1 MFQPPGLVPTASAA
15 DLNQE
20 MVRRIA
26 ALTALAAALAVP
38 PAAQAAGTVE
48 LIVRRDAGLSAAE
61 RADVRADAG
70 VQYER
75 RLRLA
80 DTELV
85 TVPGA
90 DSAEALA
97 ELDRDPDVRWAM
109 RNGTV
114 RATAVT
120 TDPGWSSLWG
130 LPAMKVP
137 EAWSLAT
144 GTGVAVAVT
153 DTGAQFDHPD
163 LAGQFRTNPGEMGA
177 GKDANGLDDDGNGL
191 VDDWRGWDFVNGDN
205 DPADDEGH
213 GTHVTGT
220 IVARNGNGVGI
231 TGAAP
236 DARVLPLKVLDSTGE
251 GSWAAVADAF
261 DLAGDMGIRIVNA
274 SLGGFGS
281 VPVVDAVARDHP
293 NTLYVAAAG
302 NDGVDLDGYTFS
314 PCEAVASNV
323 LCVGASDEYDARA
336 YFSNYGSTAVDVF
349 APGVDI
355 LSTWPSGYAYA
366 DGTSMA
372 TPNTAA
378 VAALVLSRTP
388 SLTTA
393 DLKAAIMSTVDAGSG
408 LESVSGGRVD
418 AVAALA
424 DRDGDGVENAD
435 DKCPS
440 RPGPASDHGCP
451 LDTDHDGVLNDVDA
465 CPAAAGPAYLSGCPA
480 PSRPVTDRD
489 ADGVP
494 DSKDACPDGYGP
506 GSPFGCPPDPLRISS
521 VKVGGRAGRVTVTVN
536 ATRAATL
543 RVTAQRRACRRAHC
557 SWRTVRTARA
567 AGARATVKLGLKA
580 GRYRLKV
587 AVSDAGERATRTKT
601 IAVRR

>member
-1 MFQPPGLVPTASAA
+1 
-15 DLNQE
+15 

-26 ALTALAAALAVP
+26 ALTTLAAALAVP
-38 PAAQAAGTVE
+38 SAAQAAGTVE

-70 VQYER
+70 VEYER

-85 TVPGA
+85 TVPAA
-90 DSAEALA
+90 DSAEALG

-109 RNGTV
+109 RNGAV
-114 RATAVT
+114 HATAVT
-120 TDPGWSSLWG
+120 TDPGWSNLWG

-137 EAWSLAT
+137 DAWALTT
-144 GTGVAVAVT
+144 GTGVSVAVT

-163 LAGQFRTNPGEMGA
+163 LAGQFRTNPGEIGA
-177 GKDANGLDDDGNGL
+177 GKETNGVDDDGNGL
-191 VDDWRGWDFVNGDN
+191 VDDWRGWDFVNHDN
-205 DPADDEGH
+205 VPADDEGH

-231 TGAAP
+231 TGVAP
-236 DARVLPLKVLDSTGE
+236 DARVLPLKVLDSMGE
-251 GSWAAVADAF
+251 GDWAALADAF

-293 NTLYVAAAG
+293 NTLYVVAAG
-302 NDGVDLDGYTFS
+302 NDGLDLDSYTYS
-314 PCEAVASNV
+314 PCEAVATNV
-323 LCVGASDEYDARA
+323 LCVGASDQYDARA
-336 YFSNYGSTAVDVF
+336 YFSNYGSTGVDVY

-355 LSTWPSGYAYA
+355 LSTWPGGYAYA

-378 VAALVLSRTP
+378 VAALLLSRTP

-393 DLKAAIMSTVDAGSG
+393 DLKAAIMSTADAGSG

-418 AVAALA
+418 VMAALA
-424 DRDGDGVENAD
+424 DRDDDGVGNAD
-435 DKCPS
+435 DQCPS
-440 RPGPASDHGCP
+440 RPGPASNHGCP

-465 CPAAAGPAYLSGCPA
+465 CPAAVGPAYLSGCPA
-480 PSRPVTDRD
+480 PARPVTDRD

-494 DSKDACPDGYGP
+494 DSKDACPDGYGQA
-506 GSPFGCPPDPLRISS
+506 SPFGCPLDPLRITS
-521 VKVGGRAGRVTVTVN
+521 VKVGGHAGRVTVTVK

-543 RVTAQRRACRRAHC
+543 RVTAQRRVCRRGHC

-567 AGARATVKLGLKA
+567 AGARAMVKLRLKA
-580 GRYRLKV
+580 GRYRIKV
-587 AVSDAGERATRTKT
+587 AVSDAGARATRTKT